1 MVDFPWD
8 LGQARVHAP
17 ARRICDLAL
26 GPRGVLMRLA
36 VRAAALLVFTASLP
50 AAAQPR
56 GAYLGQ
62 LAWPDAEAR
71 LAQAPVVVLP
81 FGPGAKEHGPHLP
94 LNADEKVMEYLCR
107 QAVDALPVIVAP
119 PILHGWL
126 PPFRT
131 FPGTEVDDGAVFMKY
146 VDAVARSLIR
156 SGARRLVFLNTSIA
170 KAGGLPLSMVARDI
184 RVQAGV
190 PTLVVSWDDL
200 ETDAM
205 RALETQERGGH
216 ADELETSIHLV
227 LQPELVHMEKAVTDY
242 GRPPGPAMP
251 GYQPGLFSRDPRD
264 PAYSE
269 TGVFGDPTRA
279 TVEKGRKALAIMT
292 EQWLNALRAFAEPP
306 TVKTAAR

>member
-1 MVDFPWD
+1 
-8 LGQARVHAP
+8 
-17 ARRICDLAL
+17 
-26 GPRGVLMRLA
+26 MRLA
-36 VRAAALLVFTASLP
+36 GIVACLLLLGSA
-50 AAAQPR
+50 AAAQPP

-71 LAQAPVVVLP
+71 LAQAPIVVLP

-94 LNADEKVMEYLCR
+94 MNADEKVMEYLCR
-107 QAVDALPVIVAP
+107 RAVEALPVVVAP

-126 PPFRT
+126 PAFRA

-156 SGARRLVFLNTSIA
+156 SGAKRLVLLNTSIA

-184 RVQAGV
+184 RAQVGV

-200 ETDAM
+200 ETEAT
-205 RALETQERGGH
+205 RALESQERGGH

-227 LQPELVHMEKAVTDY
+227 LQPELVHMERAVTDY
-242 GRPPGPAMP
+242 GKPPGAAIP
-251 GYQPGLFSRDPRD
+251 GYQPGLFSRDRRD

-269 TGVFGDPTRA
+269 TGVSGDPTRA
-279 TVEKGRKALAIMT
+279 TAEKGRKALAIMT
-292 EQWLNALRAFAEPP
+292 EQWLKALRGFAEAPL
-306 TVKTAAR
+306 ARDAPR